1 MSSFIYIWFDRT
13 PPEVEIYA
21 PSYTTREL
29 LNEITIEANENIADD
44 HHEIYAIDSN
54 GDRHDY
60 TFEKELDNR
69 FVGFIKFSD
78 LPIGIV
84 TIYARMKDDV
94 DNFSNLIGKSI
105 EIKEN
110 LTLLQLSIGDK
121 QRNIF
126 INDSNRNIEIND
138 KSRSINIDIKNKEV
152 FID

>member
-1 MSSFIYIWFDRT
+1 MSSFIYIEFDRT

-29 LNEITIEANENIADD
+29 VNEITIEANEHIADD
-44 HHEIYAIDSN
+44 HHEIYVIDSN

-69 FVGFIKFSD
+69 FVGFIKFSNF
-78 LPIGIV
+78 PMGIA

-94 DNFSNLIGKSI
+94 DNFSNLVDKSI

-110 LTLLQLSIGDK
+110 LTLLQLSMRDYQREINVNDYD
-121 QRNIF
+121 RNINIIDTARRVD
-126 INDSNRNIEIND
+126 INMKD
-138 KSRSINIDIKNKEV
+138 KEV
-152 FID
+152 SLD